1 MSYYDQWQ
9 EILSAGNSSQ
19 ENEAEIQKYYQLETA
34 AYERILQEQQ
44 EHIQGKASEV
54 AADLGFGDQMTIF
67 LGFLDGLQTS
77 LQNRLDLSAVEDE
90 TEIMLDIDFRK
101 LYWQMH
107 EAKAEWLYSLK
118 AWDEVM
124 PKEEQQA
131 LTREYR
137 TSKIVRREKIGRNDP
152 CTCGSGKK
160 YKNCCGKGA

>member
-1 MSYYDQWQ
+1 MSYYEQWQ
-9 EILSAGNSSQ
+9 EILNAGNSNQ
-19 ENEAEIQKYYQLETA
+19 ENEAVIQKYYQLETA
-34 AYERILQEQQ
+34 AYENILQGKRG
-44 EHIQGKASEV
+44 HIQGKAAEI
-54 AADLGFGDQMTIF
+54 AADLGFDGQMDIF

-77 LQNRLDLSAVEDE
+77 LKNEVDLSAVDDD
-90 TEIMLDIDFRK
+90 TEVSLEIDFHK

-152 CTCGSGKK
+152 CPCGSGKK

>member
-1 MSYYDQWQ
+1 MSYYEQWQ
-9 EILSAGNSSQ
+9 EILNAGNSSQ
-19 ENEAEIQKYYQLETA
+19 ENESVIQKYYQLETA
-34 AYERILQEQQ
+34 AYEMILQGKQD
-44 EHIQGKASEV
+44 HIQDKAAEM
-54 AADLGFGDQMTIF
+54 AARLGFGGQMAIF

-77 LQNRLDLSAVEDE
+77 LKNELDLSAVEDD
-90 TEIMLDIDFRK
+90 TEVSLAIDFRK

-107 EAKAEWLYSLK
+107 EAKAEWLYTLK
-118 AWDEVM
+118 AWDEVL

-152 CTCGSGKK
+152 CPCGSGKK